1 MQFTYIESDKGLIE
15 FRQHLH
21 KNEIDL
27 ISMDF
32 EGEFNLH
39 CYGEKLCLIQ
49 VFDGKR
55 FYIIDPFT
63 ITREE
68 LKKTLEGRAI
78 KLFYDAS
85 SDRMLVYKQYG
96 IKITSILDLKI
107 LVDLLEFQQKGLGDI
122 LNNLFKIKT
131 DKKKNFQRYNWMN
144 RPVAKDAIHYALSD
158 VENLFRLKDE
168 LLGLIKQ
175 QDMIEQLV
183 YRFAKTNVSYDKV
196 SIPSIKKK
204 KEYRSLSVVEKHKC
218 DEIYNMREAIA
229 KRLDRPPDNV
239 FSNGQLFKIARRQ
252 MAVPE
257 VVCGRG
263 LSASVKKEIHEGLAK
278 ILE

>member
-1 MQFTYIESDKGLIE
+1 M
-15 FRQHLH
+15 
-21 KNEIDL
+21 
-27 ISMDF
+27 
-32 EGEFNLH
+32 
-39 CYGEKLCLIQ
+39 
-49 VFDGKR
+49 
-55 FYIIDPFT
+55 
-63 ITREE
+63 
-68 LKKTLEGRAI
+68 
-78 KLFYDAS
+78 
-85 SDRMLVYKQYG
+85 
-96 IKITSILDLKI
+96 
-107 LVDLLEFQQKGLGDI
+107 
-122 LNNLFKIKT
+122 
-131 DKKKNFQRYNWMN
+131 
-144 RPVAKDAIHYALSD
+144 SD